1 MFHPLPLY
9 VGLRY
14 VRARSY
20 SFFVS
25 FITWASL
32 LGVGVGVAAL
42 IVILSVMNGFESELR
57 DRLLSLGAQ
66 VRVTEAAAAADGAAR
81 AWPPPD
87 WHSAMRL
94 VRGAAGVV
102 GVAPYAELQALA
114 VRQPE
119 MWPVVLR
126 GIDPQ
131 APDSVRELAHA
142 ITQGALAQLTAGS
155 GRIIVGAV
163 IAERLGLT
171 AGDSLTMLIP
181 SVGADGTPAPK
192 LREFS
197 VMGVFITQGLVI
209 GWLGVALGVGLG
221 LELALHV
228 ETIVPFLERTFRFQ
242 ILDADVYYITAIP
255 AEVHWG
261 NVVVI
266 AALALAL
273 TALATVYP
281 AVRAA
286 RTAPAE
292 ARRPGR
298 GPLRRELVRARQ
310 WAAARRREGARRAAR
325 GGAQRHGTRAARH
338 LRQPRRSQGRLL
350 RRDTRQRAG
359 ARARRA
365 RRRYGGADRARGHGH
380 AHRGRAAPA
389 PLPGGGPHSLR
400 HVRVRSG
407 PRAHSHGG
415 RGAPVPARRG
425 RHGAAARA
433 HRSAQSPRHSAP
445 RRARARR
452 PRLLRHRL
460 DPGSCQ
466 LLPLHR
472 DHEVD
477 DVRHP
482 ADDRRGG
489 RLQHRRHA
497 GHDREGEAD
506 RHRDPAHLRRRTAQR
521 TADLRRAG
529 RADRACGHGARCG
542 TRHAARGQPRVA
554 RGRAR
559 ASARHAVP
567 RRARVLHERSARVRR
582 GRRRAQGVRRGLR
595 AVRARD
601 RLSGVARRPH
611 RAGAG
616 SAA

>member
-14 VRARSY
+14 VRARSH

-66 VRVTEAAAAADGAAR
+66 VRVTEAAAASGGAAR
-81 AWPPPD
+81 ARPPPD
-87 WHSAMRL
+87 WHSAIGL

-142 ITQGALAQLTAGS
+142 ITQGRLTQLTAGS

-197 VMGVFITQGLVI
+197 VAGVFEVGLQDHDATLVFAHLDDVRALGPPGTVSEGLRVRLQDVLEAPAVAARLRALLPGGLEVSDWTQDNANYFRAIRIEKTMMSLILLLIVAVAAFNIVAMLVMVVTDKRTDIAIMRTFGAAPARVMGIFITQGLVI

-242 ILDADVYYITAIP
+242 ILDADVYYNTAIP

-292 ARRPGR
+292 A
-298 GPLRRELVRARQ
+298 LRYE
-310 WAAARRREGARRAAR
+310 
-325 GGAQRHGTRAARH
+325 
-338 LRQPRRSQGRLL
+338 
-350 RRDTRQRAG
+350 
-359 ARARRA
+359 
-365 RRRYGGADRARGHGH
+365 
-380 AHRGRAAPA
+380 
-389 PLPGGGPHSLR
+389 
-400 HVRVRSG
+400 
-407 PRAHSHGG
+407 
-415 RGAPVPARRG
+415 
-425 RHGAAARA
+425 
-433 HRSAQSPRHSAP
+433 
-445 RRARARR
+445 
-452 PRLLRHRL
+452 
-460 DPGSCQ
+460 
-466 LLPLHR
+466 
-472 DHEVD
+472 
-477 DVRHP
+477 
-482 ADDRRGG
+482 
-489 RLQHRRHA
+489 
-497 GHDREGEAD
+497 
-506 RHRDPAHLRRRTAQR
+506 
-521 TADLRRAG
+521 
-529 RADRACGHGARCG
+529 
-542 TRHAARGQPRVA
+542 
-554 RGRAR
+554 
-559 ASARHAVP
+559 
-567 RRARVLHERSARVRR
+567 
-582 GRRRAQGVRRGLR
+582 
-595 AVRARD
+595 
-601 RLSGVARRPH
+601 
-611 RAGAG
+611 
-616 SAA
+616 